1 MKQIVPIF
9 FGLLASAVIAADVPG
24 YVYWSS
30 AELKSYEKKLA
41 PKMDAG
47 KSASTTLGKWGNNL
61 AMVAHREADGQ
72 AEVHE
77 KVVDFFIAESG
88 EATLVVGGTVVEPRA
103 TAPGEVRGKTIKGG
117 ARQKLVTGDAVR
129 IPHNTPHQ
137 LLVEKG
143 KQFTY
148 FVVKVDQ

>member
-1 MKQIVPIF
+1 VREFAILI
-9 FGLLASAVIAADVPG
+9 GLFATAVIAADVPG

-30 AELKSYEKKLA
+30 AELKSYEKKLG
-41 PKMDAG
+41 PKMDA
-47 KSASTTLGKWGNNL
+47 KKVASVTIGKWGNHN
-61 AMVAHREADGQ
+61 AMVAHREGDGE
-72 AEVHE
+72 AELHE
-77 KVVDFFIAESG
+77 KVIDFFIPQSG
-88 EATLVVGGTVVEPRA
+88 VATLVTGGTIVEPRT
-103 TAPGEVRGKTIKGG
+103 TAPGEVRGKTINGG
-117 ARQKLVTGDAVR
+117 VRQKLGPGDAVH